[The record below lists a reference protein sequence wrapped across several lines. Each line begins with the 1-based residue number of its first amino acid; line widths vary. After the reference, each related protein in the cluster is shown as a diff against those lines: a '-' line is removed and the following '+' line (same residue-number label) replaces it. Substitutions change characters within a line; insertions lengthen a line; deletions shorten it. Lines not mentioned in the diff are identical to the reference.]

1 MSTTTEEIDATGVLA
16 AYAHDV
22 RASALPPEVLEQAR
36 TILAD
41 TVGILCSA
49 STRTAVRT
57 GLAALAPTGGA
68 CTVVGHGRVAP
79 AEVAAFLNGIGGHD
93 IELDDSHSPSRT
105 HPAAVI
111 VSAALAAAE
120 HIRNASL
127 GDLLDGIVAGYEVQA
142 RVSKAMGRNEQYDRG
157 FHPSAVC
164 GAIGAA
170 AAAGRILGLSV
181 DEMRSCI
188 GLAASQSSGLLT
200 YADDPYHMAK
210 SFQTGVAAR
219 NGVTAAL
226 FARAGYKAAP
236 NVLAGEHD
244 VLRPFGGAGADPT
257 KLTTGLGIHFEIG
270 QTSLKRHASC
280 NLTHAAVD
288 ALLLLMADS
297 KTQPKINAQ
306 SIERIHIELPHK
318 GAERVDG
325 NLLWTHNIQYV
336 VAIAA
341 FKRHVALEH
350 FTPEWTGNTD
360 VQALAARVTVEGSV
374 ELDERF
380 PEQKGA
386 RLTVT
391 TADGDF
397 VQQVDSPRGS
407 PREPLTD
414 AELEEKF
421 RLLAGAI
428 MSDEDAGDLW
438 LRLRH
443 GDLSDSVGAITA
455 GLGRRTAS

>member
-1 MSTTTEEIDATGVLA
+1 
-16 AYAHDV
+16 
-22 RASALPPEVLEQAR
+22 
-36 TILAD
+36 
-41 TVGILCSA
+41 
-49 STRTAVRT
+49 
-57 GLAALAPTGGA
+57 LAALAPTGGA

-111 VSAALAAAE
+111 VAAALAAVE
-120 HIRNASL
+120 HVGEASL

-188 GLAASQSSGLLT
+188 GLAASQSSGLLS
-200 YADDPYHMAK
+200 YADDPYHMQK

-226 FARAGYKAAP
+226 FAKAGYKAAP

-244 VLRPFGGAGADPT
+244 VLRPFGGPAADPS
-257 KLTTGLGIHFEIG
+257 KLTVGLGTHFEIG

-288 ALLLLMADS
+288 ALLLLMANPAI
-297 KTQPKINAQ
+297 TAQ
-306 SIERIHIELPHK
+306 SIQHIHIELPFK
-318 GAERVDG
+318 GAQRVDG
-325 NLLWTHNIQYV
+325 NMLWTHNIQYV

-341 FKRHVALEH
+341 FERHVALEH
-350 FTPEWTGNTD
+350 FTPEWTGNAE

-391 TADGDF
+391 TADGEF

-414 AELEEKF
+414 AELKQKF
-421 RLLAGAI
+421 EFLTGVA
-428 MSDEDAGDLW
+428 MSPENSAELW
-438 LRLRH
+438 ELLRH
-443 GDLSDSVGAITA
+443 GAIEDPVGAITA
-455 GLGRRTAS
+455 RLGRKAGR